1 MHSIKRALQRDVRKR
16 LHAYWASPRRLQQDA
31 AEWRQQLGLTKEDLE
46 RQAYRH
52 LERSR
57 WLLGHVSKALAMH
70 MADEVWAGVER
81 HLFGD
86 REGRRSG
93 MPRLGSYWNFR
104 RLAGRA
110 RSHTTEHKWET
121 FRIFGTLAGHLAAYR
136 HPELPEEIAS
146 PARAASLP
154 SGTRLLAQP
163 RGMRPGEREGSWWDY
178 SGPLMLVFNGGP
190 ASQAGE
196 LVLPVG
202 LPQGAGRWPYL
213 GHYLDRPG
221 AVAQSRLGAAAGCL
235 GQRRLGLRGAPDDP
249 GRGLL
254 LARHQG
260 PPRSR
265 HQPAAGGRCGR
276 QRLQPGGGLVPTL
289 VLPSRGRGGFYA
301 GQPERGGEGE
311 AHREAPQG
319 PGASARP

>member
-1 MHSIKRALQRDVRKR
+1 VPAAALRRHALDQARAAARREQEASRLLGIIQGASSKTQLSGVSSWVSRKKTWSAR
-16 LHAYWASPRRLQQDA
+16 PTA
-31 AEWRQQLGLTKEDLE
+31 
-46 RQAYRH
+46 H

-57 WLLGHVSKALAMH
+57 WLLGPVSRALAMH

-93 MPRLGSYWNFR
+93 MPRVGSYWNFLR
-104 RLAGRA
+104 IAGRA

-146 PARAASLP
+146 PA
-154 SGTRLLAQP
+154 G
-163 RGMRPGEREGSWWDY
+163 GGEPAVWH
-178 SGPLMLVFNGGP
+178 PPPGP
-190 ASQAGE
+190 ASKHAPGRARGF
-196 LVLPVG
+196 LVG
-202 LPQGAGRWPYL
+202 LQRPPDAGLQWRPRLPGRRAGAAGAAAPGVGPL
-213 GHYLDRPG
+213 ALPGPLSGSPG

-254 LARHQG
+254 LARQQG

-265 HQPAAGGRCGR
+265 R
-276 QRLQPGGGLVPTL
+276 
-289 VLPSRGRGGFYA
+289 
-301 GQPERGGEGE
+301 
-311 AHREAPQG
+311 
-319 PGASARP
+319 